1 MWVSALKNN
10 KKLTK
15 YNHLIDKTAT
25 GELIMS
31 QKVKGFWLKNLLKG
45 KVWIMGAIVLMLNV
59 ACGGGGYGDS
69 TPQPTGTSYTPPS
82 TPPSTPP
89 ATPSTPAT
97 PPPVAGIKVPKELD
111 VVRVKK

>member
-1 MWVSALKNN
+1 MIK
-10 KKLTK
+10 
-15 YNHLIDKTAT
+15 IAT

-45 KVWIMGAIVLMLNV
+45 KVWIMGVIVLMLNV
-59 ACGGGGYGDS
+59 ACGGGGGGEAATPTPVGSS
-69 TPQPTGTSYTPPS
+69 TPATPPS

-89 ATPSTPAT
+89 ATPST

>member
-82 TPPSTPP
+82 TPPATPP